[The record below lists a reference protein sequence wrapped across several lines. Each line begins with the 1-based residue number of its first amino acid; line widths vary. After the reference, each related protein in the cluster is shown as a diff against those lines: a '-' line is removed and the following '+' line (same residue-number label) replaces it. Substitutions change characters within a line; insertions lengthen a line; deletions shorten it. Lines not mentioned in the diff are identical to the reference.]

1 MIPPSTID
9 HYFSRALANPFPP
22 CYNNFQNP
30 TIPVGFT
37 VLVKMMRISTRSE
50 YAVRVLLELGMRNG
64 EEVSLH
70 DVAQRWRIS
79 LDYLEQ
85 LMPPLKKAGLVRSRR
100 GAKGG
105 YAVAKPLDDI
115 TVADILEALE
125 GPVKVMDCLR
135 DETACWASGACAI
148 QDTLQEVRQ
157 AIDGVLRGVTL
168 ADLVEKQ
175 QRKTGREVKVYHI

>member
-1 MIPPSTID
+1 
-9 HYFSRALANPFPP
+9 
-22 CYNNFQNP
+22 
-30 TIPVGFT
+30 
-37 VLVKMMRISTRSE
+37 MRISTRSE

-64 EEVSLH
+64 EAVSLN
-70 DVAQRWRIS
+70 DVARRWRIS

-115 TVADILEALE
+115 TVADIVEAFD
-125 GPVKVMDCLR
+125 GPVKVMDCLPN
-135 DETACWASGACAI
+135 DKECWASGACAI
-148 QDTLQEVRQ
+148 QDVWRDVKEAV
-157 AIDGVLRGVTL
+157 DGVLRGVTL

-175 QRKTGREVKVYHI
+175 KSKMKRNAAVYHI